1 MTRFRRRHRADGPCK
16 ADAASALVYVEGARD
31 RDVLLGFAS
40 VRSSRLVKE
49 LRSSAVILGGR
60 RPARA
65 QEHFAARRADTPD
78 LRALCLLDRDLDST
92 PAPDDLGEGIEAFM
106 WTRRHIESYLLI
118 PDAIR
123 RGLRT
128 RDRHGKLGRLLRE
141 HLPAAGDEARLA
153 ALDAKRLLAPAGPI
167 ARELGRPLPLGRIAR
182 ATLPEE
188 HHEDVAALLDRL
200 SELFGTAEAAPTVF
214 RKPVRPAA
222 S

>member
-1 MTRFRRRHRADGPCK
+1 
-16 ADAASALVYVEGARD
+16 VEGARD

-40 VRSSRLVKE
+40 VRSLRLVKE
-49 LRSSAVILGGR
+49 LRRSAVILGGR

-65 QEHFAARRADTPD
+65 REHFQARRAAAPG
-78 LRALCLLDRDLDST
+78 LRALCLLDRDLDT
-92 PAPDDLGEGIEAFM
+92 VEVPTDLGEGIEAFM

-128 RDRHGKLGRLLRE
+128 RDRHGKLGRVLRQ
-141 HLPAAGDEARLA
+141 HLPARGDEARLA

-167 ARELGRPLPLGRIAR
+167 ARELGRALPLGRIAR

-188 HHEDVAALLDRL
+188 HHADVAALLDRL
-200 SELFGTAEAAPTVF
+200 SELFGTLEPKPPVVF
-214 RKPVRPAA
+214 RKPFRPTVG
-222 S
+222 